1 MLSKDLQLL
10 NVLLLIYITPFGIV
24 TSFKEVQLLNAN
36 PPMLLTL
43 FGTFTLSNDIQ
54 SSKALS

>member
-54 SSKALS
+54 FSKALS